1 VKRTKIAV
9 TVALLGLVGLAGLGQ
24 QAQTVF
30 EIDPGVG
37 MLGAAG
43 AGVSIVRGAETLYY
57 NPAGLSALPGISFSS
72 FYASHLG
79 EANYSALA
87 LTFRNW
93 GVAALLLSSTE
104 IPGYDGDG
112 NPTDPL
118 VYRNTGF
125 VFGVGVDPTDL
136 AFLPDFAIDM
146 SLGARIKILTAQ
158 VGEETGTG
166 FSFDLGFRTQFPDMG
181 FSAFSISDIAVGVTA
196 VNLFGGVSYDAASD
210 DFLMDIKV
218 GGSALFADSL
228 RVALDVHLAGSLHL
242 GFVYEPIP
250 TFALRVG
257 LISRSG
263 VSVTAG
269 LGVNV
274 EGFLLDYAYATHA
287 LGGTHRVSLTLDFS
301 SLDITALSRSMRR
314 LLP

>member
-1 VKRTKIAV
+1 MRCAI
-9 TVALLGLVGLAGLGQ
+9 L
-24 QAQTVF
+24 
-30 EIDPGVG
+30 
-37 MLGAAG
+37 
-43 AGVSIVRGAETLYY
+43 
-57 NPAGLSALPGISFSS
+57 
-72 FYASHLG
+72 
-79 EANYSALA
+79 
-87 LTFRNW
+87 
-93 GVAALLLSSTE
+93 VAARLGSTRLARKPLLDDVAVATTLTIGPRAAKPLQLD
-104 IPGYDGDG
+104 IP
-112 NPTDPL
+112 L
-118 VYRNTGF
+118 F
-125 VFGVGVDPTDL
+125 VS
-136 AFLPDFAIDM
+136 DM
-146 SLGARIKILTAQ
+146 SFGALSI
-158 VGEETGTG
+158 GE
-166 FSFDLGFRTQFPDMG
+166 
-181 FSAFSISDIAVGVTA
+181 IALGVTA
-196 VNLFGGVSYDAASD
+196 VNLFGGLTYDAASD